1 MGRKV
6 AGDFL
11 HVVSAFNTIKIAVS
25 DFLARVRYQTENKI
39 MYRSAK
45 HICLNSFNLMH

>member
-6 AGDFL
+6 AGEFL

-25 DFLARVRYQTENKI
+25 DFLARVRYHTENKI
-39 MYRSAK
+39 MYRSAD
-45 HICLNSFNLMH
+45 ICLNSFNLMH